1 MPPTTYQVSMRRDV
15 LETCQLAVWL
25 SHVTVLLLF
34 MISNSLCAMLGVHW
48 LCWRDNQTSKLLTC
62 VLCQDIY
69 QLNWIMHKSPP
80 LLLPVPIDFLQSCK
94 RTEWTDLKSNCLIS
108 VDSAFGSIELVV
120 AGPHLCRSVV
130 SMGMERT
137 IDWRKS
143 EKGRD
148 ETTAKWLWHARPSLL
163 SRGRAFRVGC
173 WCKSLCK
180 TFYTKKRIDRSPR
193 RREKRTKS
201 IPLPLPLWAPCGWQ
215 GRSRLGTICKFRR
228 SARQ

>member
-1 MPPTTYQVSMRRDV
+1 VRCLVYIDCVDV
-15 LETCQLAVWL
+15 TIKRPSYWL
-25 SHVTVLLLF
+25 VFSVRTF
-34 MISNSLCAMLGVHW
+34 I
-48 LCWRDNQTSKLLTC
+48 
-62 VLCQDIY
+62 
-69 QLNWIMHKSPP
+69 NWIGLCTNPHHYYCLFLSPFYNHANGRSGLIWNP
-80 LLLPVPIDFLQSCK
+80 IVWFLLILHSAASSWWSPGPIFAAPSSQWVWRGRSTEGKAK
-94 RTEWTDLKSNCLIS
+94 RG
-108 VDSAFGSIELVV
+108 A
-120 AGPHLCRSVV
+120 
-130 SMGMERT
+130 
-137 IDWRKS
+137 
-143 EKGRD
+143 D
-148 ETTAKWLWHARPSLL
+148 ETAAKWLWHARPSLL